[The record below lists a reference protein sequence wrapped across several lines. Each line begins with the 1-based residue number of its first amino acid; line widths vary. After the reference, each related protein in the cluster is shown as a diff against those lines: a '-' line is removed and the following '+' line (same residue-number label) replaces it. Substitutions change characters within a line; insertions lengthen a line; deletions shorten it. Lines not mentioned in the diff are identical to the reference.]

1 MWVPWVVEGL
11 KVIMAYFIL
20 EYVYGNNDE
29 LNPEWILSGY
39 CEVDQ
44 C

>member
-11 KVIMAYFIL
+11 KVILVWFVL
-20 EYVYGNNDE
+20 EAVYGGGDDHMH
-29 LNPEWILSGY
+29 L
-39 CEVDQ
+39 CEDSKE